1 VMLHEIYGVF
11 FYSLFGV
18 EWVKP
23 QQVLDLLSSWGNSL
37 GRGQVQQIWKQVSLY
52 VMWGLW
58 HERNAWHFEDVEMP
72 VLELRRN
79 VLNTLFVWVS
89 THHSPSSVT
98 FAEFLISCSFVSSF

>member
-1 VMLHEIYGVF
+1 MLHEIYGVF

-52 VMWGLW
+52 
-58 HERNAWHFEDVEMP
+58 EMP